1 MSENTN
7 LRQIQKRRSARMF
20 EKGIGTYRGDP
31 YRRHL
36 LSTSARWLQVIHTG
50 IDMAFAC
57 LSGSDY

>member
-1 MSENTN
+1 
-7 LRQIQKRRSARMF
+7 MF